1 MMAIEARR
9 NFADIRKPCV
19 RKCPKIWLDWHM
31 FAAHAQHFSAGYQ
44 QLQLAAFSEQFPHLR
59 GRSRD
64 LLKVIEISNSHL
76 SSN

>member
-1 MMAIEARR
+1 MMAIELSQEFRR
-9 NFADIRKPCV
+9 YSQAS
-19 RKCPKIWLDWHM
+19 CPKVSEIWLDWHM

-44 QLQLAAFSEQFPHLR
+44 QLQLAAVSEQFPHLR
-59 GRSRD
+59 VRSRD

>member
-1 MMAIEARR
+1 
-9 NFADIRKPCV
+9 
-19 RKCPKIWLDWHM
+19 M

>member
-1 MMAIEARR
+1 
-9 NFADIRKPCV
+9 
-19 RKCPKIWLDWHM
+19 M

-44 QLQLAAFSEQFPHLR
+44 QLQLAAVSEQFPHLR
-59 GRSRD
+59 VRSRD